1 MVQPDPS
8 SQDELT
14 SKDHITLWPVWNFA
28 VHVIVGTLIFAV
40 IASGAVALNIIN
52 ARLEPLGIDRVIRY
66 GLKAAE
72 YAVFITDL
80 SLFLVFLAKTGARA
94 VRSF

>member
-1 MVQPDPS
+1 M
-8 SQDELT
+8 
-14 SKDHITLWPVWNFA
+14 WPVWNFA

-66 GLKAAE
+66 GMKAAE
-72 YAVFITDL
+72 YAVFVTDL
-80 SLFLVFLAKTGARA
+80 ILFIVFLAKTGVKAA
-94 VRSF
+94 RSF